1 MRVKVRLRT
10 YADGRRV
17 WTADVHVAPAGEKAP
32 DRFRVVAPPG
42 VKSQSGAERW
52 AMDTARRIAA
62 EGRPHRTK
70 KARAERAKQQEIERA
85 RHVPT
90 LAEWAPDF
98 IARVEG
104 ERRKRGTLS
113 TYRTICDVHL
123 VPVLGARTL
132 TECCS
137 DIEVARIKS
146 HLRKVGPKR
155 ANAVLKQ
162 LQRML
167 KAASSVYDLRAS
179 VPDIAKMKVP
189 RDAAIK
195 CYDLDQLA
203 RIVTAASKR
212 PRWLALVL
220 LMLDAGLR
228 GGEVCALA
236 WDAVDFIRGDIDV
249 RASMST
255 GKHLDTPKSGHS
267 RRVPMTGRL
276 RAALEGLPRTGPF
289 VLPPPRGDQAEPSS
303 YTSIARHWHAV
314 RRLADVPEFG
324 GHALRHS
331 FATCLLQAGADLAT
345 VQSLLGHAD
354 LKTTSIYL
362 HSVGGADRSAIAA
375 MEKAAEAG
383 TPVALA
389 FRPRAAGKNKG

>member
-17 WTADVHVAPAGEKAP
+17 WTADVHVAPAGEKVP
-32 DRFRVVAPPG
+32 ERFRVVAPPG

-52 AMDTARRIAA
+52 AMDVARKIAA
-62 EGRPHRTK
+62 EGRPHNNR
-70 KARAERAKQQEIERA
+70 KARAERVKQQEIERA

-98 IARVEG
+98 LAHVAS
-104 ERRKRGTLS
+104 ERRKLGTLS
-113 TYRTICDVHL
+113 TYRTICDVHI

-137 DIEVARIKS
+137 DIEVARLKA

-155 ANAVLKQ
+155 ANSVLKQ

-167 KAASSVYDLRAS
+167 KAAASVYDLRAS
-179 VPDIAKMKVP
+179 IPAIAKMKVP
-189 RDAAIK
+189 RDKEIK

-203 RIVTAASKR
+203 RITTAASR
-212 PRWLALVL
+212 SPRWSALTL

-236 WDAVDFIRGDIDV
+236 WDAVDFTRGDIDV
-249 RASMST
+249 RASLST
-255 GKHLDTPKSGHS
+255 GKHIDTPKSGHS
-267 RRVPMTGRL
+267 RRVPMTSRL
-276 RAALEGLPRTGPF
+276 RAALEALPRTGPF
-289 VLPPPRGDQAEPSS
+289 VLPPTRGDQSEPSS
-303 YTSIARHWHAV
+303 YTSIAHQWSMV

-331 FATCLLQAGADLAT
+331 FATCLLRSGADLAT
-345 VQSLLGHAD
+345 VKSLLGHAD
-354 LKTTSIYL
+354 LSTTAIYL

-375 MEKAAEAG
+375 MEKAAEVG

-389 FRPRAAGKNKG
+389 FRPRAAVKDKG